1 MSTEQITSSIENIE
15 NEAEK
20 TLEQARSRAGD
31 IILKAKEEASR
42 VISSEVPLDDVKGEC
57 EQILKEAR
65 KKADKDIEASK
76 KKASE
81 MRAGVSKKVGKITER
96 IVNIITG
103 AKQV

>member
-1 MSTEQITSSIENIE
+1 MSAEQITSSIESIE

-20 TLEQARSRAGD
+20 TLDKARSRAND
-31 IILKAKEEASR
+31 IILKAKEEADN
-42 VISSEVPLDDVKGEC
+42 VLSSEVPLDDVKGEC
-57 EQILKEAR
+57 EQILVKAR

-81 MRAGVSKKVGKITER
+81 IRTGASKKMGKITER
-96 IVNIITG
+96 IVNIVTG